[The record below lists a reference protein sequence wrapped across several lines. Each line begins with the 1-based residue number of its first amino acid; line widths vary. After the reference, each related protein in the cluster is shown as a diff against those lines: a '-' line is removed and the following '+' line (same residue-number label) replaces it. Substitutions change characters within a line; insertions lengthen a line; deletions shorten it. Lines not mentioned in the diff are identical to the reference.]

1 MRVYLDT
8 GFTGLHK
15 GTTIISIGFVTEL
28 GFQFYAEFNDYDKS
42 QVNDWINEN
51 VIKNLI
57 FNEAENVSFI
67 RESNIWFGKGNKDVV
82 AKEVRDFLEQL
93 GEVEIWSDCLAYD
106 WVLFNDLF
114 GSAFDIPKNVFY
126 IPFDICTTFKEK
138 GIDPDISR
146 EKFSGFEFLKEG
158 TKHNALYDAKC
169 IKKCHEILLEKK

>member
-8 GFTGLHK
+8 EFTGLHK
-15 GTTIISIGFVTEL
+15 GTTLISIGFVTEL

-51 VIKNLI
+51 VIQNLI
-57 FNEAENVSFI
+57 FNEVENVSFI
-67 RESNIWFGKGNKDVV
+67 RNETMWFGKGNKEVV

-114 GSAFDIPKNVFY
+114 GSAFDI
-126 IPFDICTTFKEK
+126 CTTFKEK

-146 EKFSGFEFLKEG
+146 EEFSGFYHLKEG
-158 TKHNALYDAKC
+158 KKHNSLHDAKY
-169 IKKCHEILLEKK
+169 IKRCHEILLEKK